1 MKRQRTET
9 ILGKR
14 KYDTFVSGYPTR
26 DDIMEERYY
35 PYLYF

>member
-14 KYDTFVSGYPTR
+14 KYDTFVSGMSQ
-26 DDIMEERYY
+26 DDILEELYY